1 MPRAVKFSRYGG
13 SDVLEVVDVDQPHPG
28 PGEVVV
34 RVVAAATNP
43 GEMMIREGAF
53 ANVWPAMFPEGQ
65 GNDFS
70 GRVAEVGPGEAG
82 FSPGDEVMGFTPRA
96 AQADYVRSASDRLA
110 RKPPS
115 VPWEVAAA
123 IPGAGATAY
132 AAVRAVRLRPG
143 ETVVVSAAAG
153 GVGVVAAQLARLA
166 GARVIGRRRQRG
178 VPPLPWRR
186 ARPLRR
192 RAPRADPEPRPRRRR
207 RLPGQL
213 RRRQRRPG
221 HQTRRRPRS
230 HQHDHRRRRRLP
242 LRRPQRRPG
251 AGRLAP
257 GLGGAGPAGRRG
269 QADHSHPVRLPARR
283 GARRL
288 RRTGGPPHPGQD
300 RPPRDSR
307 LGRYGPWP
315 NPAGSTN
322 ARRTSGRPTATCNG
336 S

>member
-1 MPRAVKFSRYGG
+1 MKFSRYGG

-43 GEMMIREGAF
+43 GEMLIREGAF
-53 ANVWPAMFPEGQ
+53 ADVWPATFPEGQ

-110 RKPPS
+110 RKPPG

-123 IPGAGATAY
+123 IPAAGSTAY

-166 GARVIGRRRQRG
+166 GVRHGDGLLERIQSLAPDG
-178 VPPLPWRR
+178 VDAYL
-186 ARPLRR
+186 
-192 RAPRADPEPRPRRRR
+192 DNF
-207 RLPGQL
+207 
-213 RRRQRRPG
+213 
-221 HQTRRRPRS
+221 
-230 HQHDHRRRRRLP
+230 
-242 LRRPQRRPG
+242 G
-251 AGRLAP
+251 AGNVDLAIKLGVAPDRINTIIDGAAASRFGAHSDAQEQADSPPVWEELAQLVAAGELTIPIQSVYPLERVRDAYDELAARHTRGKIVLRLAP
-257 GLGGAGPAGRRG
+257 
-269 QADHSHPVRLPARR
+269 D
-283 GARRL
+283 
-288 RRTGGPPHPGQD
+288 
-300 RPPRDSR
+300 
-307 LGRYGPWP
+307 
-315 NPAGSTN
+315 
-322 ARRTSGRPTATCNG
+322 
-336 S
+336 